1 MNFIKELFNEKGN
14 ISSIRVTLIAGVIMI
29 MFLVYLIGFVVFKQI
44 DMNYI
49 DKIIFAIGTIAGI
62 FLIGKVSQRFAETKE
77 NKSVTI
83 ETNIDST
90 AERIITKEKT
100 DV

>member
-14 ISSIRVTLIAGVIMI
+14 ISSTRVTLIAGVAMI
-29 MFLVYLIGFVVFKQI
+29 AFLVYLIGFIVFEQK

-49 DKIIFAIGTIAGI
+49 DKIVFAIGTIAGI
-62 FLIGKVSQRFAETKE
+62 FFSGKVLQKFAETKD